1 MLPTGSPGVKQ
12 AGMTT
17 TTTAVK
23 VNRMKGGGNDV
34 DFSLKVCL
42 RRFTAGAA
50 YAWGQRAPPVTKG

>member
-17 TTTAVK
+17 TTAGK
-23 VNRMKGGGNDV
+23 VNRMKGGGDDV

-42 RRFTAGAA
+42 RRFTAGGA